1 MFLRHCELHN
11 YRSWEHLALDL
22 EPGIT
27 LFVGANGQG
36 KTNFVEGINYLSCL
50 RSHRVSKDSPLIR
63 EGCDSATITGTAV
76 HRGREL
82 TVAIEINKGKTNQAT
97 INTAPC
103 KTRELLGVVTTTLF
117 APEDLNLVRGEPAV
131 RRNYLDDLLIQRR
144 PRLAAVLSD
153 YDKVLRQRNAL
164 LKSANMALRHGYRT
178 EAGASALTT
187 LDAWDA
193 QLAHHGATIVAH
205 RLKLLHEL
213 SPYVAD
219 NYHSLAPE
227 SRAATLH
234 YQSIPE
240 LSVENCGDTTP
251 PDEDFIEAAL
261 LAGLA
266 AKREKE
272 IDRGITLAGPHR
284 DDVSLMLGVH
294 PAKGFASQGETW
306 SYALSLRLA
315 AYDLMKAA
323 GTEPILLLDDVFSE
337 LDKYRR
343 EALATVV
350 AHAEQTLITAAVG
363 DDLPS
368 TLHPVATHTVTATG
382 DANYRVSSLDNTAPP
397 TEGDDD

>member
-50 RSHRVSKDSPLIR
+50 RSHRVSQDGPLIR
-63 EGCDSATITGTAV
+63 EGCDTATITGTAV

-82 TVAIEINKGKTNQAT
+82 TVAVEINKGKSNQAT
-97 INTAPC
+97 INTASC
-103 KTRELLGVVTTTLF
+103 KTRELLGVVATTLF
-117 APEDLNLVRGEPAV
+117 APEDLNLVRGEPAI
-131 RRNYLDDLLIQRR
+131 RRNYLDDLLVQRR
-144 PRLAAVLSD
+144 PRLSAVLSD
-153 YDKVLRQRNAL
+153 YEKVLRQRNAL
-164 LKSANMALRHGYRT
+164 LKSANMALRHGYNT
-178 EAGASALTT
+178 EAGTSALTT

-193 QLAHHGATIVAH
+193 QLAQHGATIIAH
-205 RLKLLHEL
+205 RLHLLHEL

-219 NYHSLAPE
+219 NYQSLAPG
-227 SRAATLH
+227 SRPTALH

-240 LSVENCGDTTP
+240 LTIENCGTTTP
-251 PDEDFIEAAL
+251 PDQDFIEAAL

-266 AKREKE
+266 AQRDKE

-284 DDVSLMLGVH
+284 DDITLMLGVH

-315 AYDLMKAA
+315 AYNLMTED

-350 AHAEQTLITAAVG
+350 ANAEQTLITAAVG
-363 DDLPS
+363 DDLPEK
-368 TLHPVATHTVTATG
+368 LQPVAVHTVTAHG
-382 DANYRVSSLDNTAPP
+382 DANYRISELDREVDN
-397 TEGDDD
+397 G